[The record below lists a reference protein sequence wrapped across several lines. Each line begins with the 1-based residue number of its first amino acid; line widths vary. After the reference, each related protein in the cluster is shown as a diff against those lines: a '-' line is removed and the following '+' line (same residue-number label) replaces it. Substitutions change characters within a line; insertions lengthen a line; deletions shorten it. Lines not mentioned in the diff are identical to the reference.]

1 MTLSYTTGLTL
12 GSLLAYMLDACLGP
26 SVSAKKICL
35 KPRRPTIA
43 SVGNVTM
50 NILTNAVSST
60 FPSIEK
66 ITRLPKVKSTAATL
80 TTVLTTSMVLNST
93 NVLNN
98 SLTNLTTTAL
108 PKILS
113 NATATISNTILH

>member
-1 MTLSYTTGLTL
+1 MTLSYTTGLTV

-26 SVSAKKICL
+26 PIQAKQICP
-35 KPRRPTIA
+35 KPRKTIA
-43 SVGNVTM
+43 SVGNVTL
-50 NILTNAVSST
+50 NILTNAVTST
-60 FPSIEK
+60 FSSVEK

-80 TTVLTTSMVLNST
+80 TTVLSTSLALNST

-98 SLTNLTTTAL
+98 GITNLTTTAL
-108 PKILS
+108 PKILA